1 MGGSVVVKSST
12 REPCEHLSL
21 FKAALCSLMQ
31 PYAVS
36 VLCSLMLYQP
46 WYLGLYLGLYL
57 YACMLHAMC
66 DVC

>member
-31 PYAVS
+31 AYAVS
-36 VLCSLMLYQP
+36 AMVPRAVPRVVPVCMHA
-46 WYLGLYLGLYL
+46 
-57 YACMLHAMC
+57 ACN
-66 DVC
+66 V